1 MLPKLED
8 PVIVE
13 EGDRS
18 SSMTAWDGLFLD
30 VVAAEED
37 AAEATEPFLGPNK
50 DVLLDG
56 LGLDEGLDEDG
67 FDTEEVVQMPFRE
80 LVK

>member
-30 VVAAEED
+30 VVAVEED
-37 AAEATEPFLGPNK
+37 AAEAT
-50 DVLLDG
+50 
-56 LGLDEGLDEDG
+56 EDG
-67 FDTEEVVQMPFRE
+67 FDTEEVVQMPFR
-80 LVK
+80 

>member
-1 MLPKLED
+1 VAAGAKWEYPALLPKLED

-30 VVAAEED
+30 VVAVEED
-37 AAEATEPFLGPNK
+37 AAEAT
-50 DVLLDG
+50 
-56 LGLDEGLDEDG
+56 EDG
-67 FDTEEVVQMPFRE
+67 FDTEEVVQLPFR
-80 LVK
+80 